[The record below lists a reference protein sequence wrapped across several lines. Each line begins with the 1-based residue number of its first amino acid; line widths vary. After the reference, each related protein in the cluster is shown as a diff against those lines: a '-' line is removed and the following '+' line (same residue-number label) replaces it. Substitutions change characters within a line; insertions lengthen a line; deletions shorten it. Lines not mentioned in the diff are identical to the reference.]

1 MTELARSSL
10 ALAVAILVLCIPT
23 FASAKVLQFNCSYQK
38 FYDAEDNRLEDAK
51 DFNFQFTVDTVTDK
65 AVLIGNQGVE
75 DVTFVSGDEGITF
88 LEYLPTG
95 AVQTTTVSKSGA
107 CVHSSHTLMAGQCTA
122 SQYYGSCR

>member
-51 DFNFQFTVDTVTDK
+51 TSTSNSRWT
-65 AVLIGNQGVE
+65 
-75 DVTFVSGDEGITF
+75 
-88 LEYLPTG
+88 P
-95 AVQTTTVSKSGA
+95 
-107 CVHSSHTLMAGQCTA
+107 
-122 SQYYGSCR
+122 